1 MSTDT
6 FSGAFFFDG
15 DDPLYE
21 GHFPGNPVVPG
32 SLVVEAF
39 VMMLQEKGFTPSEAK
54 NFRFRT
60 FIAPGTYAWAVTL
73 EKGRASC
80 TLFHR
85 DKPAVTGEVVL
96 G

>member
-1 MSTDT
+1 MTASTL
-6 FSGAFFFDG
+6 SGTFFFDG
-15 DDPLYE
+15 TDPLYE

-39 VMMLQEKGFTPSEAK
+39 VMMLQEKGYTPVEAK

-60 FIAPGTYAWAVTL
+60 FIPPGAYTWKVTL
-73 EKGRASC
+73 EKGRAAC
-80 TLFHR
+80 KLFHG

-96 G
+96 

>member
-1 MSTDT
+1 MAASL
-6 FSGAFFFDG
+6 SGNFVFDG
-15 DDPLYE
+15 TDPLYG

-39 VMMLQEKGFTPSEAK
+39 VLRLQEAGYRLQEAK

-60 FIAPGTYAWAVTL
+60 FLAPGRYPYTVTFD
-73 EKGRASC
+73 KGRAAC
-80 TLFHR
+80 RLFYG

-96 G
+96 R